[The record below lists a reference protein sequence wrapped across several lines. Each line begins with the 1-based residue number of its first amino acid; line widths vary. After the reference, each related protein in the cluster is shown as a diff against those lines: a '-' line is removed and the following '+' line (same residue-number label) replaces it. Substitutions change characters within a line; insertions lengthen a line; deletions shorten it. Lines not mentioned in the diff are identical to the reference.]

1 MSVCICVYILVCVSL
16 WECCKGVWVC
26 VCVERQS
33 LRWKRL
39 EHIPKLRRRSGGE
52 RVSKKR
58 VLLTL
63 RTLLEFRWFSNWIF
77 LSSTHSD
84 CVYHL
89 PNYCPYLSCS
99 RPSSF
104 ICSFT
109 GMKVKVLVTQSC
121 LTLWHPKDYSPP
133 GSSVQG
139 ILQARIMQWF
149 ASPILPTQG
158 SNPALLHCRQ
168 ILYHLSQ
175 RGSPPVGMDLE
186 KYFIVRKNMWVS

>member
-1 MSVCICVYILVCVSL
+1 MVTVGSMPVCVCVWQCVWTCVCLSICVAMSVCICVYILVCVSL

-121 LTLWHPKDYSPP
+121 LTLTP
-133 GSSVQG
+133 QG
-139 ILQARIMQWF
+139 L
-149 ASPILPTQG
+149 
-158 SNPALLHCRQ
+158 
-168 ILYHLSQ
+168 
-175 RGSPPVGMDLE
+175 
-186 KYFIVRKNMWVS
+186 